1 MKRKIA
7 LSIALIVSALLTA
20 CGSGEKE
27 QTENNDALT
36 VYTTVYPL
44 KYLAEEIGGD
54 MIEAKS
60 VYPANADEHSFEPS
74 QKEIIDMAES
84 DLFLYIGYNLEGF
97 VKKAAPILEG
107 EGVKVAAI
115 GEQIELDADSH
126 SEDGHDHAEDG
137 HDDHEGHDHG
147 DVDPHLWL
155 DPNYMIK
162 MAEQVRK
169 ELTELLPEQESYFN
183 ENYQK
188 TAEKMTRLDTDFK
201 QMVEESDKN
210 EIIVSHAAYGY
221 WEDRYGIEQLA
232 VAGLS
237 SSSEPSQR
245 QLTELLKTAK
255 EHDIQYVLFEQNVP
269 SKLTE
274 TIQKEIGA
282 KSLTIHNLSVLT
294 SEDIE
299 NGEDYVSL
307 MEHNIST
314 LKKALQ

>member
-7 LSIALIVSALLTA
+7 ISMLLAVSAFLTA
-20 CGSGEKE
+20 CGSNNEE
-27 QTENNDALT
+27 QAKNNDALT

-44 KYLAEEIGGD
+44 MYLAEEIGGD
-54 MIEAKS
+54 LIDVKS

-97 VKKAAPILEG
+97 VKKAEPILED

-115 GEQIELDADSH
+115 GEQIDIDVESH
-126 SEDGHDHAEDG
+126 SEEDHDHSEEG

-147 DVDPHLWL
+147 DVDPHVWL
-155 DPNYMIK
+155 DPNLMIQ
-162 MAEQVRK
+162 MAEQVK
-169 ELTELLPEQESYFN
+169 NELTELLPEKESYFE
-183 ENYQK
+183 ENYKQ
-188 TAEKMTRLDTDFK
+188 TAEKMKDLDADFK
-201 QMVEESDKN
+201 QMVEESAKD

-221 WEDRYGIEQLA
+221 WEARYGIEQLA

-237 SSSEPSQR
+237 SSSEPSQK

-255 EHDIQYVLFEQNVP
+255 EHDIEYVLFEQNVP

-294 SEDIE
+294 SEDME
-299 NGEDYVSL
+299 NGQDYVSL
-307 MEHNIST
+307 MEDNIAT
-314 LKKALQ
+314 LKEALQ

>member
-7 LSIALIVSALLTA
+7 FSMLLAVSAFLTA
-20 CGSGEKE
+20 CGSNNEE
-27 QTENNDALT
+27 QTNNNDALT

-44 KYLAEEIGGD
+44 MYLAEEIGGD
-54 MIEAKS
+54 LIDVKS

-97 VKKAAPILEG
+97 VKKAEPILED
-107 EGVKVAAI
+107 EGVKVTAI
-115 GEQIELDADSH
+115 GEQIDIDIESH
-126 SEDGHDHAEDG
+126 SEEDHDHSEEG

-147 DVDPHLWL
+147 DVDPHVWL
-155 DPNYMIK
+155 DPNLMIQ
-162 MAEQVRK
+162 MAEQVK
-169 ELTELLPEQESYFN
+169 NELTELLPEKESYFE
-183 ENYQK
+183 ENYKQ
-188 TAEKMTRLDTDFK
+188 TAEKMKDLDADFK
-201 QMVEESDKN
+201 QMVEESAKD

-221 WEDRYGIEQLA
+221 WEARYGIEQLA

-237 SSSEPSQR
+237 SSSEPSQK

-255 EHDIQYVLFEQNVP
+255 EHDIEYVLFEQNVP

-294 SEDIE
+294 SEDME

-307 MEHNIST
+307 MEHNIAT
-314 LKKALQ
+314 LKEALQ